1 MNRHTPDVPLHHR
14 PDKVN
19 DTIACFPY
27 GEWLVEVHRADGRI
41 ERKVLRNV
49 VTDRGLNRIA
59 NRAVQAT
66 GTTPFNYIIVGTA
79 TQAGSLNSVQSSLGE
94 VIRRASIANPASTSV
109 VGIQSREWIAMTA
122 TFGGSVDGLTGI
134 ALDSAAIHDYVN
146 SHATTGIVG
155 NHVNGL
161 GVTLQNSDLLNLT
174 VRIRVGSHDIQHTG

>member
-1 MNRHTPDVPLHHR
+1 MPDVPSHHR
-14 PDKVN
+14 PDTVN
-19 DTIACFPY
+19 DTVANFPY
-27 GEWLVEVHRADGRI
+27 GEWIVEVHRADGTI
-41 ERKVLRNV
+41 ERRVRRNV

-59 NRAVQAT
+59 NRAIQAT

-94 VIRRASIANPASTSV
+94 VIRRASIANPASTSI
-109 VGIQSREWIAMTA
+109 VGIQSREWIALTA
-122 TFGGSVDGLTGI
+122 TFGGASDTLTGI
-134 ALDSAAIHDYVN
+134 ALDAAAIHDFAN

-161 GVTLQNSDLLNLT
+161 GVTLQNSDILNLT